1 MKILIILVISKKNL
15 YSILSNHISIV
26 HTKSIFKKMDKR
38 TIELLQTRMKRDVNV
53 GIHGILDSEATRYY
67 NEESQEIRPPFFRD
81 VDRIVHSK
89 AYARYIDKSQVFFD
103 INNANIT
110 HRSLHVHIV
119 SRIARQIGRVLRLNT
134 DLIEAI
140 SLGHD
145 VGHAPFGHLGE
156 DILNEISKEYN
167 MGTFSHNAQGI
178 RWLSYLEKRFPEQ
191 PANGLNLSLQVLD
204 GILCHDGEVNE
215 QQLKP
220 LKRNGKSWEQHFE
233 EYNDCFNENRIKRIP
248 MTYEGIVTRFSDTI
262 SYIGRDIEDAILLK
276 LISRDEIPDSSKKVL
291 GDTNPKIIDTL
302 ITDLLNFSLDND
314 VIGYSDE
321 IFEALKELKSFN
333 YDNIYIRRDL
343 FKKNST
349 EKTFL
354 DILKE
359 RFLLIFKKSLKDLA
373 EENYKAP
380 IFRDHI
386 EYIDDKNYS
395 TYFKPLK
402 KSNQLT
408 LIVRDY
414 IAGMSDKYFNEIYN
428 IFQKDN

>member
-1 MKILIILVISKKNL
+1 
-15 YSILSNHISIV
+15 
-26 HTKSIFKKMDKR
+26 MDKR
-38 TIELLQTRMKRDVNV
+38 IIDLLQTRMKRDVNV
-53 GIHGILDSEATRYY
+53 GIHGILDSEAIRYH

-81 VDRIVHSK
+81 VDRVVHSK

-140 SLGHD
+140 ALGHD

-156 DILNEISKEYN
+156 DILNEISQENN

-178 RWLSYLEKRFPEQ
+178 RWLSYLEKRNPEQ

-220 LKRNGKSWEQHFE
+220 LKRNGKSWEDHFK
-233 EYNDCFNENRIKRIP
+233 EYEDCFNENKIKRIP

-276 LISRDEIPDSSKKVL
+276 LINREEIPKYCTKIL
-291 GDTNPKIIDTL
+291 GDTNTKIIDTL
-302 ITDLLNFSLDND
+302 ITDLLSFSLDND
-314 VIGYSDE
+314 VIGYSDK

-333 YDNIYIRRDL
+333 YENIYIRRDL
-343 FKKNST
+343 FKPIST

-354 DILKE
+354 DSLKE
-359 RFLLIFKKSLKDLA
+359 RFLLIFVRSLKNL
-373 EENYKAP
+373 EEEDYNAP

-386 EYIDDKNYS
+386 EYIDDKNYN

-402 KSNQLT
+402 KDNKLT
-408 LIVRDY
+408 LIARDY
-414 IAGMSDKYFNEIYN
+414 IAGMSDKYFNETYGKFRKTN
-428 IFQKDN
+428 